1 MIESRSPFIK
11 SSSLM
16 PEDLSVPDDPDIPAS
31 NEHHFSEEGLPK
43 TPASI
48 NNQISHGVTR

>member
-1 MIESRSPFIK
+1 MDECSSPFIE

-31 NEHHFSEEGLPK
+31 NEHHFGEEGLPK

-48 NNQISHGVTR
+48 SNQMSHGVTR